1 MTPVPRYPM
10 AAAEKIAAAI
20 RARRCVA
27 FTYHGRRRFVEP
39 QTLGLSAA
47 RRLILRGYER
57 GEAAGALKLFALE
70 KMERLHRTN
79 TSFPQAQPGHNP
91 HDSAMSPIIAS
102 LPLPDQ

>member
-1 MTPVPRYPM
+1 
-10 AAAEKIAAAI
+10 
-20 RARRCVA
+20 
-27 FTYHGRRRFVEP
+27 
-39 QTLGLSAA
+39 
-47 RRLILRGYER
+47 
-57 GEAAGALKLFALE
+57 LKLFALE